1 MPLKHAVSL
10 LVPGEL
16 LVAGG
21 QLFALLST
29 LNSFVFFNHK
39 EILLVVFVQLTPVT
53 VSWAFGRLLL
63 LQLAGFERCLVQTE
77 GWASLLPLAAL
88 PGEVSLN

>member
-21 QLFALLST
+21 QLLALLST

-63 LQLAGFERCLVQTE
+63 L
-77 GWASLLPLAAL
+77 
-88 PGEVSLN
+88 

>member
-1 MPLKHAVSL
+1 MPLKQAASL

-21 QLFALLST
+21 QLLALLST

-63 LQLAGFERCLVQTE
+63 L
-77 GWASLLPLAAL
+77 
-88 PGEVSLN
+88 

>member
-1 MPLKHAVSL
+1 M
-10 LVPGEL
+10 
-16 LVAGG
+16 
-21 QLFALLST
+21 
-29 LNSFVFFNHK
+29 
-39 EILLVVFVQLTPVT
+39 VFVQLTPVT